1 MLSRPGQSIVWLHTQ
16 HDILHL
22 VFLSA
27 LLIVLFWYL
36 SRGPP
41 RATTYLIGKTLLIL
55 HVVTAWSIMV
65 LSHTCHDILD
75 LEFLLV
81 VSFWYFLLVVPSCW
95 FVQKEKI
102 CLRSLKAFRSGGP
115 PRVTTYLIGK
125 TLLILHVVTAWSTMV
140 WSHTCHDILDLEFLL
155 VVSRRSRSFPG
166 RSRSFPANRS
176 RGFPRHS

>member
-95 FVQKEKI
+95 CVQNERI
-102 CLRSLKAFRSGGP
+102 CLRSLKAFRSGSSSCCFISCYLHEGGFP
-115 PRVTTYLIGK
+115 KHPRGF
-125 TLLILHVVTAWSTMV
+125 
-140 WSHTCHDILDLEFLL
+140 HDILD
-155 VVSRRSRSFPG
+155 
-166 RSRSFPANRS
+166 
-176 RGFPRHS
+176 

>member
-1 MLSRPGQSIVWLHTQ
+1 MLSRPGQSIAWLHTQ

-95 FVQKEKI
+95 FVQKEKN
-102 CLRSLKAFRSGGP
+102 LFTLFESVSFR
-115 PRVTTYLIGK
+115 
-125 TLLILHVVTAWSTMV
+125 WSPA
-140 WSHTCHDILDLEFLL
+140 CHDKLDWKNAFDSSCGHGL
-155 VVSRRSRSFPG
+155 VNHGVAPHM
-166 RSRSFPANRS
+166 
-176 RGFPRHS
+176 PRHT